1 MISKSSLGSAP
12 VLMIL
17 FMIIFSE
24 FAAAQ
29 QTVSGNLLHNGLNRS
44 YRLRL
49 PSGHQTSAPTPLV
62 FNLHGYT
69 SNGSQQEIY
78 SGMNVV
84 ADSAKFA
91 VCYPNG
97 VATSWNVGWSFG
109 SQADDVGFIS
119 ALIEDLVSRYGFD
132 RSRIYACGMSNGG
145 FMSFRLACELSGK
158 IAAVASVTGS
168 VVPGRLQTCNP
179 GKAVPAMAIHGTADD
194 VVPYNGG
201 PINLPIETVVNFWT
215 DLNGCNQD
223 ATVFDFPNVNTSDNS
238 TAIKYTYDQCDEES
252 EVVFIKVIG
261 GGHTWPGSLINN
273 GVTNRDFNASA
284 EIWRFFRRF
293 SLPDLSS
300 DKNFNE
306 TSLSYHM
313 YPNPATDELNVK
325 SNNSISQYEVMD
337 MNGKVLLSGK
347 FSIPVNE
354 FRIPVQPLVPGLY
367 FLKTG
372 PSDFRSTV
380 KFVKI

>member
-1 MISKSSLGSAP
+1 MISKSGYGYFS
-12 VLMIL
+12 VLMI
-17 FMIIFSE
+17 IILMVFSE
-24 FAAAQ
+24 YAGAQ
-29 QTVSGNLLHNGLNRS
+29 QTVTGSLLHNGLNRS

-49 PSGHQTSAPTPLV
+49 PAGHQTSVPIPLV
-62 FNLHGYT
+62 FNLHGFT
-69 SNGSQQEIY
+69 SNATQQELY
-78 SGMNVV
+78 SGMNVI
-84 ADSAKFA
+84 ADTARFA

-119 ALIEDLVSRYGFD
+119 ALIEDLVARYGFD
-132 RSRIYACGMSNGG
+132 RSKIYACGMSNGG

-158 IAAVASVTGS
+158 IAAIASVTGS
-168 VVPGRLQTCNP
+168 IVPGGLQTCNP
-179 GKAVPAMAIHGTADD
+179 GKAVPVMTIHGTADD

-201 PINLPIETVVNFWT
+201 PINLPIENVVNFWT
-215 DLNGCNQD
+215 GLNGCEQN
-223 ATVFDFPNVNTSDNS
+223 ASVFDFPNINTADNS

-252 EVVFIKVIG
+252 EVVFIKVTG

-300 DKNFNE
+300 DKNLDE
-306 TSLSYHM
+306 TTLSYHV
-313 YPNPATDELNVK
+313 YPNPAIDELNMK
-325 SNNSISQYEVMD
+325 STISFSQYEVVD
-337 MNGKVLLSGK
+337 ITGKVIVSEK
-347 FSIPVNE
+347 FSIPVIE
-354 FRIPVQPLVPGLY
+354 FKIPLQQLLPGLY
-367 FLKTG
+367 FIRMG
-372 PSDFRSTV
+372 SSDLRATV